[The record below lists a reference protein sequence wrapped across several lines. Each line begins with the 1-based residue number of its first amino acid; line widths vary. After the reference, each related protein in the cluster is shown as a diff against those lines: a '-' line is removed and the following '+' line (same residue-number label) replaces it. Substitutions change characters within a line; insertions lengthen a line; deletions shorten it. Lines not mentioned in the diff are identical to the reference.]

1 MVFGWGKLCFRL
13 CSEGERGLVVL
24 VDEVQAAVVRDEGRD
39 LLAVLDQLGAAALA
53 DGAVRL
59 LRFDADLLAFVR
71 DPGSQ

>member
-1 MVFGWGKLCFRL
+1 MNNVGA
-13 CSEGERGLVVL
+13 GLIVL

-71 DPGSQ
+71 DLGSQ

>member
-1 MVFGWGKLCFRL
+1 MGA
-13 CSEGERGLVVL
+13 GLIVL

-71 DPGSQ
+71 DLGSQ